1 MGTVSSNPVNRNPVI
16 RNRSDRSPT
25 HCAVAGAATE
35 AFFCTNIHNK
45 EMTS

>member
-1 MGTVSSNPVNRNPVI
+1 MGTVSSNRVHRNPVI

-25 HCAVAGAATE
+25 HSAVAAAATE
-35 AFFCTNIHNK
+35 TFLCTNIHNK